1 MDADRAPLSRG
12 RRAWSTANHPPR
24 WLFASLATLPVVALV
39 ALYAAPL
46 ATLLARTAS
55 WSAVTA
61 TARLPGIGGLWWFTL
76 WQATL
81 SAALTIAVSLV
92 PAYVLGRFRVR
103 GRQLLL
109 SVLTVAFIM
118 PTVVVGAAF
127 AALLPS
133 SWNGTVW
140 AMIVA
145 HVWLNLAVAVRLQ
158 VAAWRLLP
166 TDATAAARTLGA
178 SPWQV
183 TRWVVWPHLRAPLTT
198 AAGMVFAFSFMSY
211 GVARVLGGP
220 RNPTVEV
227 EIARRATAVGDIDGA
242 AVLAIAQLLL
252 MATIAIVISRRA
264 ATQAT
269 GGQRGTGERAP
280 GRRHRLL
287 VRLTMAATWFVV
299 LTPMAVLAV
308 RSVRGPSGFTW
319 SGWRWWG
326 DEGAGGARLGI
337 DAGAAL
343 RVSLIN
349 CVVATAVATAIG
361 VATALAVRVAVTR
374 RRSSSGRALRAAW
387 LAPLATSPVAIGF
400 GVLITF
406 DQAPF
411 DWRGS
416 RLVVPLS
423 QALLAAPLVMVVCL
437 PALLAVSST
446 TYEAA
451 ATLGASPA
459 RSLWH
464 IDSRRVRGPA
474 LAGAGLAAA
483 VSLGDFGAASV
494 LSRTGDPT
502 ATVAVVSLLSR
513 SGELAVRR
521 GSALATALMV
531 LTAAVVLLVERSPTV
546 RLR

>member
-1 MDADRAPLSRG
+1 
-12 RRAWSTANHPPR
+12 
-24 WLFASLATLPVVALV
+24 LFAALAALPVVTLA
-39 ALYAAPL
+39 ALYVAPL
-46 ATLLARTAS
+46 ATLTARTAR
-55 WSAVTA
+55 WSAVTT
-61 TARLPGIGGLWWFTL
+61 TAGLPGIGAIWWFTL

-81 SAALTIAVSLV
+81 SAVLTIAASLV

-118 PTVVVGAAF
+118 PTVVVAAAF

-133 SWNGTVW
+133 SWNGTAW

-158 VAAWRLLP
+158 VAGWRLLP

-178 SPWQV
+178 SSWHV
-183 TRWVVWPHLRAPLTT
+183 ARGVVWPHLRAPLTT
-198 AAGMVFAFSFMSY
+198 AAGMVFAFSFMSF

-220 RNPTVEV
+220 QHPTVEV

-252 MATIAIVISRRA
+252 IAMLAMALTRRA
-264 ATQAT
+264 VTTTPA
-269 GGQRGTGERAP
+269 GGRGVCERAP
-280 GRRHRLL
+280 GRRHRRL
-287 VRLTMAATWFVV
+287 VIVTMAATWF
-299 LTPMAVLAV
+299 AVLAPMFV
-308 RSVRGPSGFTW
+308 LALHSVRGAGGFTW
-319 SGWRWWG
+319 SGWQWWR
-326 DEGAGGARLGI
+326 DDASIAGARLGI
-337 DAGAAL
+337 DAAGAL
-343 RVSLIN
+343 RVSLVN
-349 CVVATAVATAIG
+349 CVVATAAATAVG
-361 VATALAVRVAVTR
+361 VMAALAVRVAITR
-374 RRSSSGRALRAAW
+374 QRAASGRALRAAW

-416 RLVVPLS
+416 RLMVPFT
-423 QALLAAPLVMVVCL
+423 QALLAAPLVMAVCL
-437 PALLAVSST
+437 PALLAAAPD
-446 TYEAA
+446 TYGAA
-451 ATLGASPA
+451 ATLGASPT
-459 RSLWH
+459 RSWWH
-464 IDSRRVRGPA
+464 IDARRVRGPA
-474 LAGAGLAAA
+474 LAGSGLAAA

-513 SGELAVRR
+513 SGELAARR

-531 LTAAVVLLVERSPTV
+531 LTAAVVLLVERTPAV
-546 RLR
+546 RQR